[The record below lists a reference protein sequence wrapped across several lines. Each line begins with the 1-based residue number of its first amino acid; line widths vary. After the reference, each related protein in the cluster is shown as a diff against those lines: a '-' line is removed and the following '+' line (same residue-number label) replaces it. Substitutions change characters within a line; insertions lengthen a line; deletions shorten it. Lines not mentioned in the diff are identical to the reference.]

1 MATKIPSS
9 GSASTKRSVPLA
21 PEAPRRRGRPPKAV
35 QENAADT
42 PLISRSQIIERA
54 VQLTKVE
61 PLEELSIVGLARDFG
76 VASSLIHYY
85 VGSRDGLISGVVNE
99 YFRRRVER
107 LAPLTGLWRRDIE
120 NHARLSYDFMVEYGG
135 VLRYVMAHNRF
146 RLFQQVEPGQTD
158 YGLVYLNRVA
168 EIFRTGGYSP
178 EHTAMGYHLLAQ
190 YTMTAAYAE
199 VSRQLPAL
207 HAKFIRKRIES
218 ESREKYAAAHYMLT
232 PFTEL
237 NASVGFNTG
246 LTMLLDSMEKWQE
259 LDLASSK
266 EAR

>member
-1 MATKIPSS
+1 MATNGSS
-9 GSASTKRSVPLA
+9 SRRLASSRPA
-21 PEAPRRRGRPPKAV
+21 PVAAEAPRRRGRPPKAL
-35 QENAADT
+35 QENPIDT
-42 PLISRSQIIERA
+42 PLISRVQIIERA

-99 YFRRRVER
+99 YFKRRVER
-107 LAPLTGLWRRDIE
+107 LAALTGQWRHDIE
-120 NHARLSYDFMVEYGG
+120 KHARLSYDFMVEYGG

-168 EIFRTGGYSP
+168 LIFRDGGYSP
-178 EHTAMGYHLLAQ
+178 EHTAMGYHLLSQ

-207 HAKFIRKRIES
+207 HAKFIRKQIES
-218 ESREKYAAAHYMLT
+218 ASQEEYAAAHYMLT

-237 NASVGFNTG
+237 DASKGFETG
-246 LTMLLDSMEKWQE
+246 LQMLLDSMERWKG
-259 LDLASSK
+259 K
-266 EAR
+266 ARSRQVRK

>member
-1 MATKIPSS
+1 VATNGSS
-9 GSASTKRSVPLA
+9 SRRAAASRPVLDTA
-21 PEAPRRRGRPPKAV
+21 QTPRRRGRPPKAV
-35 QENAADT
+35 QEHPIDA
-42 PLISRSQIIERA
+42 PLISRVQIIERA

-99 YFRRRVER
+99 YFKRRVER
-107 LAPLTGLWRRDIE
+107 LAALTGQWRHDIE
-120 NHARLSYDFMVEYGG
+120 KHARLSYAFMVEYGG

-168 EIFRTGGYSP
+168 EIFRDAGYSP

-190 YTMTAAYAE
+190 YTMTAAYAQ

-207 HAKFIRKRIES
+207 HAKFIRKQIES
-218 ESREKYAAAHYMLT
+218 ASPQEYAAAHYMLT
-232 PFTEL
+232 PFIEL
-237 NASVGFNTG
+237 DANKSFETG
-246 LTMLLDSMEKWQE
+246 LQMLLDSMEQWKGRPR
-259 LDLASSK
+259 SRPVRK
-266 EAR
+266 

>member
-1 MATKIPSS
+1 MATKVSS
-9 GSASTKRSVPLA
+9 SRLAPAARSASLA

-35 QENAADT
+35 QESPIEA
-42 PLISRSQIIERA
+42 PLISRAQIIERA
-54 VQLTKVE
+54 VELTKVE

-99 YFRRRVER
+99 YFKHRVER
-107 LAPLTGLWRRDIE
+107 LAALSGQWRKDIE
-120 NHARLSYDFMVEYGG
+120 KHARLSYDLMVEYGG

-168 EIFRTGGYSP
+168 EIFRNGGYSP

-218 ESREKYAAAHYMLT
+218 VSSEEYAAAHYMLT

-237 NASVGFNTG
+237 NASKAFETG
-246 LTMLLDSMEKWQE
+246 LKMLLDSMEDWRERDSLERVRK
-259 LDLASSK
+259 
-266 EAR
+266 